1 MASALCPPR
10 LATRLRRSF
19 STKAEKLDALI
30 VGAGFA
36 GMYQLHKL
44 RSLGMKAQ
52 VVDVGQEVGGTW
64 YWNRY
69 PGARCDIRSMDYSY
83 TFDPELDEEWQW
95 SEKYASQP
103 EILAY
108 AKYVADKYDLRRDIR
123 FETRLQ
129 GADFDSTTG
138 HWVAR
143 TECGDSISAQHL
155 IMASG
160 SLSAP
165 KEVDIPG
172 VDAFEGESYW
182 TSWWPEHPVDF
193 KGKRVAIIG
202 TGASGVQSIP
212 VIAEQCEHLTVFQRT
227 PAYVLPAFNGPLS
240 KDYKDNLKA
249 RREQL
254 WRSQAATPSFPLGD
268 SALEVS
274 KEERDAVYERG
285 WQAGGL
291 EGILS
296 TYKDLLVSAEAN
308 DTAAQFVYE
317 KIRAVVRDPE
327 VAEALI
333 PDSYPFGTKRPCLG
347 HDYYEAYNRDN
358 VKLHDLRKDPFARI
372 VEDGIL
378 TESGAHIPLDVIVYA
393 TGFDALTGAV
403 CRVDVRGIDGVG
415 INDKWRDG
423 PLNFLGLTVSG
434 FPNFYMITGP
444 GSPSV
449 LANMLPAIEQH
460 VDYITDL
467 VKHMRDTGAQVVMPT
482 EAAEREWT
490 DMNTAMG
497 NMTLFPKANSWYM
510 GANVPGKP
518 RMILPFM
525 GGFKTYIDMCD
536 EVAANGYTGLIFGSA
551 GEEMET
557 KFVKQDSSS

>member
-1 MASALCPPR
+1 MMSGV
-10 LATRLRRSF
+10 
-19 STKAEKLDALI
+19 
-30 VGAGFA
+30 VGA
-36 GMYQLHKL
+36 
-44 RSLGMKAQ
+44 
-52 VVDVGQEVGGTW
+52 
-64 YWNRY
+64 
-69 PGARCDIRSMDYSY
+69 
-83 TFDPELDEEWQW
+83 
-95 SEKYASQP
+95 
-103 EILAY
+103 
-108 AKYVADKYDLRRDIR
+108 
-123 FETRLQ
+123 
-129 GADFDSTTG
+129 
-138 HWVAR
+138 
-143 TECGDSISAQHL
+143 
-155 IMASG
+155 
-160 SLSAP
+160 
-165 KEVDIPG
+165 
-172 VDAFEGESYW
+172 
-182 TSWWPEHPVDF
+182 
-193 KGKRVAIIG
+193 
-202 TGASGVQSIP
+202 
-212 VIAEQCEHLTVFQRT
+212 
-227 PAYVLPAFNGPLS
+227 
-240 KDYKDNLKA
+240 
-249 RREQL
+249 
-254 WRSQAATPSFPLGD
+254 
-268 SALEVS
+268 
-274 KEERDAVYERG
+274 G